1 MSCST
6 REMMLSRSRA
16 DHRRAARRYRQTPR
30 SRPRDTRSPRPRGLP
45 LAPVD
50 TVRRRPVA
58 GAFPCP
64 GRRFPGPPRRSL
76 RLLDGRVG
84 GRGGP
89 AAPAAQPGLM
99 LAVSNTSSLRYLIAV
114 GHAELLP
121 RAFWRNPDSAGRSR
135 RVVGYGGGCA
145 LARADLSACPK
156 NKTGAGQPAW
166 GWSAPERPTARRSK
180 KWRRSRAVLA
190 SAAWGSSAGAAA
202 RRSSARFTII
212 ARPVFLDSGQ
222 ADGSSMISILQS
234 TTAGTVRTSIPE
246 PIGTLTNKIGR
257 ASCRERV

>member
-6 REMMLSRSRA
+6 RAMMLSRSRA

-30 SRPRDTRSPRPRGLP
+30 SRPRGTRSPRPRGLP

-58 GAFPCP
+58 GAFPCS

-121 RAFWRNPDSAGRSR
+121 WAFWRNPDSAGRSR

-145 LARADLSACPK
+145 LREPIFLHAPKTKPARANPL
-156 NKTGAGQPAW
+156 GAGPRLKDQ
-166 GWSAPERPTARRSK
+166 RPDALKSEGGRGRFWHRQLGGRRPGL
-180 KWRRSRAVLA
+180 RRDVLLRG
-190 SAAWGSSAGAAA
+190 GSLDGGLLRGGLLHRGLLRGGLLHRSFLCRGLLCRSLFCGLLYGL
-202 RRSSARFTII
+202 RRD
-212 ARPVFLDSGQ
+212 FLCDF
-222 ADGSSMISILQS
+222 L
-234 TTAGTVRTSIPE
+234 
-246 PIGTLTNKIGR
+246 
-257 ASCRERV
+257 CH